1 MATNNKGNRNQ
12 SKSLADLASRFTLIN
27 PPLKFPK
34 DRTGADKILSVYWF
48 AILFIVA
55 SGVFAMVYVFYTSPF
70 DVRNVEADAI
80 GNQIVSCISQNGKI
94 ISRWTTNQTSL
105 KIRDECHLDFDSE
118 SNENQYYVQ
127 IDFYD
132 FKTFQFSI
140 SNGTEVISSQPLT
153 TVYDGNANLKTDC
166 EVGEIKNYN
175 KQSKC
180 LEKRFYAVDEKNNLY
195 TIKITSAVRKTEKN
209 AKL

>member
-1 MATNNKGNRNQ
+1 MTTNNKGNQRL
-12 SKSLADLASRFTLIN
+12 SKSFRIKHRRFALIN
-27 PPLKFPK
+27 SLKFPK
-34 DRTGADKILSVYWF
+34 NRIGADKILSVYWF
-48 AILFIVA
+48 AILFIIA

-70 DVRNVEADAI
+70 DVRNVEADAL
-80 GNQIVSCISQNGKI
+80 GNQIVSCVSQNGKI
-94 ISRWTTNQTSL
+94 IPRWTTNQISL
-105 KIRDECHLDFDSE
+105 KIRDECHLNLNSE

-132 FKTFQFSI
+132 FKTFAFSE
-140 SNGTEVISSQPLT
+140 SNGREIISSQPSA

-166 EVGEIKNYN
+166 EIQEIKNYE

-180 LEKRFYAVDEKNNLY
+180 FEKRFYATDEKNNQYL
-195 TIKITSAVRKTEKN
+195 IKITSIVRKTEKN